1 MTVPAATAT
10 PETPLPSLA
19 DGLPLPDGRRLV
31 GRQGEATLEL
41 YLDGHPLLRLR
52 RQGAGDDEYLEP
64 LALPTDADA
73 ALETLAYWCFASD
86 PARLRIRLRLA
97 QPPAAARRRGLLLGE
112 GDDLRIERDLFW
124 QLPGAFLR
132 APSGAGFPRHLVM
145 DAQGRRHPVRPPK
158 PEGEVYRRFDA
169 RLGAWVS
176 LRCLDLNLDAD
187 LARFNRWQNSPRVAQ
202 FWQEEGDLAQHRRY
216 LQTLHDDPRAL
227 TLLGCVDD
235 EPFAYF
241 EAYWAKEDR
250 IAPFYP
256 VDDYDRGIHMLV
268 GEEHH
273 RGPHKVAAW
282 MGALCHYL
290 FLDEP
295 RTQRVVAEP
304 RADNAKMI
312 GHMQRQGFYREKEF
326 DFPHKRAAL
335 MVLPRDT
342 FFDRCALA

>member
-1 MTVPAATAT
+1 VTRSAATAT
-10 PETPLPSLA
+10 PETPPSLA

-31 GRQGEATLEL
+31 GQWSEATLEL
-41 YLDGHPLLRLR
+41 YLDGRPLWRLR
-52 RQGAGDDEYLEP
+52 RHGEGEAERLEP
-64 LALPTDADA
+64 LAPAEDIDFTLHA
-73 ALETLAYWCFASD
+73 LAYWCFAGD
-86 PARLRIRLRLA
+86 PGRPRVRLRLA
-97 QPPAAARRRGLLLGE
+97 EAPAAARRRGLLLGE
-112 GDDLRIERDLFW
+112 GDDLRIERDMFW

-132 APSGAGFPRHLVM
+132 APSTAGFPRHLVI

-169 RLGAWVS
+169 RLGAWMS
-176 LRCLDLNLDAD
+176 LRALDLEAD
-187 LARFNRWQNSPRVAQ
+187 LARFNRWQNSPRVAR
-202 FWQEEGDLAQHRRY
+202 FWQEEGDLDQHRRY
-216 LQTLHDDPRAL
+216 LQALRDDPRAL
-227 TLLGCVDD
+227 TLLGCLDD

-250 IAPFYP
+250 IAPFYG

-273 RGPHKVAAW
+273 RGAHKVAAW
-282 MGALCHYL
+282 LGALCHYL

-295 RTQRVVAEP
+295 RTQRIVAEP
-304 RADNAKMI
+304 RADNGRMI
-312 GHMQRQGFYREKEF
+312 EHLQRQGFYREKEF